1 MLHNL
6 IRLICATFSY
16 YVMTKIK
23 SISVSKEGEKIYEDL
38 NKIRPNTI
46 SFSSMLVLASREY
59 VKNHMVTDTRIT
71 DFESEDSRMLPSVYA
86 DPHYWTDMITT
97 MEVKDLK
104 LLQGKLKQIQNLIK
118 FQQDKIL

>member
-1 MLHNL
+1 
-6 IRLICATFSY
+6 
-16 YVMTKIK
+16 MTKIK

-59 VKNHMVTDTRIT
+59 VKNHMITDTRIT

-86 DPHYWTDMITT
+86 DPHYWTDTITT
-97 MEVKDLK
+97 MDIKDLK

-118 FQQDKIL
+118 FQQGKIL